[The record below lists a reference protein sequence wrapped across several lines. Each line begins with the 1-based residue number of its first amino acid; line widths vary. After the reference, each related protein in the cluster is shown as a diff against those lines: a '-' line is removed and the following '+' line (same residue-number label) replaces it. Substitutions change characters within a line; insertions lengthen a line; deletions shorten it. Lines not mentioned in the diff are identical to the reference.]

1 MRLRGVRVLLL
12 LNVELRALNMA
23 LAWRRCRM
31 RLGQVQERV
40 LLRASATHCFITWTQ
55 HVLLH
60 VAACVFL
67 GESPEVESRVGGSR
81 AHQCRLILT

>member
-1 MRLRGVRVLLL
+1 MRRWRVRVLLL
-12 LNVELRALNMA
+12 LNVELRVLEMA

-31 RLGQVQERV
+31 RLSQVQERV
-40 LLRASATHCFITWTQ
+40 LFRASATHCFVARAQ

-67 GESPEVESRVGGSR
+67 CESTEVEGRVGGSR
-81 AHQCRLILT
+81 AHQGRLMLT